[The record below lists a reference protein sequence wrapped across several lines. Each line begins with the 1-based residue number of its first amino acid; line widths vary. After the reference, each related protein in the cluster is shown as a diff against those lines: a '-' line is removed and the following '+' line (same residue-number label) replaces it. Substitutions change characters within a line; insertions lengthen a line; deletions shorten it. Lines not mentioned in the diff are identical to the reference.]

1 MGGVSSAARPPPRNR
16 RTRAQTRRAAP
27 SLHRP
32 AASLHDAAPPATSTP
47 DASRL
52 QAAPLDSPAWYATT
66 VAAAAATLVLT
77 PLHVAFGD
85 TAEFYAAPF
94 ANGDTWAE
102 AGLAAVWA
110 VETSRSAAARRR
122 GGEGR
127 DVASD
132 LRTSDASTSP
142 SSPPLLL
149 DVAAV
154 VPFDVIALACLSA
167 GGAPLPPWLPLLR
180 LTSLLRLHRLRDAF
194 RSLEYNTNLSLLGV
208 TIARNATLVA
218 AAAHVAACAF
228 YYGARVGVGFD
239 PALLPGADAALL
251 AAPSEGARY
260 LVCLFWAL
268 TTLTSAEYGNAVPD
282 TLAATA
288 AATARAG
295 LYLAFEVVLF
305 SYILGSTSMLLVQN
319 DERASRFRSK
329 SAQLRGFAVRA
340 RVADDLASAMD
351 DHLRLHFATEEAEA
365 SDDVV
370 LAIYPTAL
378 RRRVLRH
385 VYGATLRDAYLFAST
400 PRRFRDAILADA
412 RLEQFLPGVDVLQE
426 GDAVNEI
433 YLLVSGTV
441 DVRAR
446 ADLAATA
453 SISLDDTPTPP
464 APVTTLGPGCLFGD
478 LAFFTEEPH
487 ASTVTSASP
496 VRVLTIQGQ
505 HWTQTSARSHA
516 RRPPCSRTC

>member
-1 MGGVSSAARPPPRNR
+1 MVAP
-16 RTRAQTRRAAP
+16 AAP
-27 SLHRP
+27 
-32 AASLHDAAPPATSTP
+32 
-47 DASRL
+47 
-52 QAAPLDSPAWYATT
+52 Y
-66 VAAAAATLVLT
+66 
-77 PLHVAFGD
+77 
-85 TAEFYAAPF
+85 
-94 ANGDTWAE
+94 
-102 AGLAAVWA
+102 
-110 VETSRSAAARRR
+110 
-122 GGEGR
+122 
-127 DVASD
+127 
-132 LRTSDASTSP
+132 
-142 SSPPLLL
+142 
-149 DVAAV
+149 
-154 VPFDVIALACLSA
+154 
-167 GGAPLPPWLPLLR
+167 
-180 LTSLLRLHRLRDAF
+180 SLLRLHRLRDAF

-329 SAQLRGFAVRA
+329 SAQLRGFAARA
-340 RVADDLASAMD
+340 RVPDDLASAMD

-365 SDDVV
+365 SDDAV

-385 VYGATLRDAYLFAST
+385 VYGATLRDVYLFAST

-464 APVTTLGPGCLFGD
+464 APVTTLGPGCLSGD

-496 VRVLTIQGQ
+496 VRVLTIPRLALDANLCSFPRAATAVLANLLAEAERLVAREFPGAPVAALAAAADAPPPSMTRGQ
-505 HWTQTSARSHA
+505 RAALTDLARVRAAVAALAA
-516 RRPPCSRTC
+516 RAERERTTRLLYAAAAGDARVVRAALSDGIDPNATDFDGRTALMLAAGCGDVATVTALLAAGADA